1 VFEGSVT
8 VELCLDIRGLL
19 TRDEGERVL
28 MTNRSESS
36 DRWPHE
42 VVLRDG
48 ATVRIRP
55 ASIDDQRAVEWLLQE
70 LSREAQASRFGK
82 VLGVEELRS
91 EAERICTSDRR
102 FTLLATVGSPER
114 VVAEGGFTPTGDD
127 QARLSVT
134 VAESERGRGLATH
147 LLGAL
152 ASSARERGIRE
163 CVAIADPENWGMV
176 NVIAESGFPVEV
188 EIEPSRL
195 LMRFP
200 TDLTTN
206 TVRQFELRDRH
217 SSAQAV
223 RRFFEPESV
232 AVIGA
237 SRNRN
242 GISGTLFH
250 NLLRGNFHGPVY
262 PVNKTANVVQSVP
275 SYRSVEDI
283 PGKVDLAVITVPA
296 PAVQEA
302 VQECMNKGVNSLVII
317 SAGFSESGD
326 QGAQRQRKLVEQ
338 CRTAGIRIIGPNC
351 MGILN
356 TDPGIGLDATF
367 APQRPPAGN
376 IAFASQSGAL
386 GLAIIE
392 FAEELG
398 LGVSSFVSLGN
409 KADISGNDLLC
420 FWDEDER
427 TDVILLYLESFGNPR
442 RFSQISRDVSRHKPI
457 VAVKSGRSSS
467 GQRAAASHT
476 GALLGAA
483 DSTVDALFRQSGVI
497 RTDTLAE
504 MFDVASL
511 LSSQPIPP
519 GSRVGVITNAGG
531 PGILCADALEANDV
545 EVPELSAPTQDRL
558 ASFLPPHAG
567 FSNPVDLIA
576 SASSNDYRQA
586 VEAVLTDEQIDAVIV
601 INIPIADPVETVYR
615 DVVRGVEE
623 VGTNKP
629 VLFVSMTATQA
640 SAALRSRE
648 NPIPVFTYPE
658 AAARAL
664 SRSIQYAEWA
674 RRPQPHVP
682 EFDDIRPGE
691 AASIVADAL
700 GNNQE
705 WLDPAA
711 CWQLL
716 DCYGLPAVSQRVVDE
731 IDQIPSVASQ
741 LGSRLVLKAYGPDL
755 LHKTEYG
762 AVQVNLAG
770 ADEAVAAAQEM
781 KQTLEGA
788 GIEVE
793 SWVLQSMAEDGVE
806 MLIGAAHDPQF
817 GPVVVL
823 GAGGVM
829 VELMHDI
836 SFRLAPLSRADV
848 AEMIREVKT
857 TQLLTG
863 FRGEPERDVAALEDA
878 LLRLGKLVDDVPQIA
893 ELDCNPVFVHNQGTT
908 VVDAR
913 IRVAPNGQ
921 LPE

>member
-1 VFEGSVT
+1 M
-8 VELCLDIRGLL
+8 
-19 TRDEGERVL
+19 TR
-28 MTNRSESS
+28 RSESS
-36 DRWPHE
+36 DRWPQE

-55 ASIDDQRAVEWLLQE
+55 AAEDDRRAVEWLLQE
-70 LSREAQASRFGK
+70 LSPQAQASRFGK
-82 VLGVEELRS
+82 VFSVDELHH
-91 EAERICTSDRR
+91 EASRISQGGER
-102 FTLLATVGSPER
+102 FTLLATVGDPER
-114 VVAEGGFTPTGDD
+114 VVAEGGFTRISEDE
-127 QARLSVT
+127 ARLSVT

-147 LLGAL
+147 ILGAL
-152 ASSARERGIRE
+152 ASAARVQGIRE
-163 CVAIADPENWGMV
+163 CLAIADPENWAML
-176 NVIAESGFPVEV
+176 NVIGESGFPVEV

-195 LMRFP
+195 VMRFP
-200 TDLTTN
+200 TDPTAN

-217 SSAQAV
+217 AAAQAV

-250 NLLRGNFHGPVY
+250 NLLRGNFRGPVY
-262 PVNKTANVVQSVP
+262 PVNKTASVVQSVP
-275 SYRSVEDI
+275 AYHSVEDI
-283 PGKVDLAVITVPA
+283 PGPVDLAVITVPA
-296 PAVQEA
+296 SAVPEA
-302 VQECMNKGVNSLVII
+302 VRECMNKGVNSLVII
-317 SAGFSESGD
+317 SAGFSEAGEE
-326 QGAQRQRKLVEQ
+326 GAQRQQELIEQ
-338 CRTAGIRIIGPNC
+338 CRTSGIRIIGPNC

-356 TDPGIGLDATF
+356 TDPDVGLDATF
-367 APQRPPAGN
+367 APQLPPAGN

-420 FWDEDER
+420 FWNEDER

-442 RFSQISRDVSRHKPI
+442 RFSQISRDVSRNKPI

-476 GALLGAA
+476 GALLGAS

-511 LSSQPIPP
+511 LSSQPLPP
-519 GSRVGVITNAGG
+519 GSRVGIITNAGG

-545 EVPELSAPTQDRL
+545 EVPELSAETQQRL
-558 ASFLPPHAG
+558 QSFLPPHAG
-567 FSNPVDLIA
+567 ISNPVDLIA
-576 SASSNDYRQA
+576 SASADQYRQA
-586 VEAVLTDEQIDAVIV
+586 VEAVLSDHEVDALIV
-601 INIPIADPVETVYR
+601 INIPIADPVADVYHHVS
-615 DVVRGVEE
+615 DGVTHN
-623 VGTNKP
+623 GHRKP
-629 VLFVSMTATQA
+629 VMFVSMTAAEA
-640 SAALRSRE
+640 SADLRKRK
-648 NPIPVFTYPE
+648 NAIPVFTYPE
-658 AAARAL
+658 AAAKAM
-664 SRSIQYAEWA
+664 SRSMQYAGWA
-674 RRPQPHVP
+674 RRPRSYVP
-682 EFDDIRPGE
+682 DFDDIRTGE
-691 AASIVADAL
+691 AASLIAEAL
-700 GNNQE
+700 GAGQE
-705 WLDPAA
+705 WLDPQT

-716 DCYGLPAVSQRVVDE
+716 DCYGLPAVSQRVVRE
-731 IDQIPSVASQ
+731 IDQIPAAAEQ
-741 LGSRLVLKAYGPDL
+741 LSSRMVLKAYGPDL

-770 ADEAVAAAQEM
+770 ADEVVDAATGM
-781 KQTLEGA
+781 KQTLDRA
-788 GIEVE
+788 GIDVE
-793 SWVLQSMAEDGVE
+793 SWVLQSMAEEGVE

-836 SFRLAPLSRADV
+836 SFRLAPLSHSDV
-848 AEMIREVKT
+848 SEMISEVKT

-863 FRGEPERDVAALEDA
+863 FRGEPERDVDALENA
-878 LLRLGKLVDDVPQIA
+878 LLRLGKMVDDLPQIA
-893 ELDCNPVFVHNQGTT
+893 ELDCNPVFVHNQGAT

-913 IRVAPNGQ
+913 IRVS
-921 LPE
+921 EM